1 MRLPLVDRGVTGYIL
16 RYHTLLL
23 FDMQKNIMVDKSQ
36 DIELV
41 DMATRTKVIHIVIV
55 RLVLVKEDGLAVGF
69 FVYSNKFSKC
79 LVIMSLSIL

>member
-1 MRLPLVDRGVTGYIL
+1 MVDRGVTGYIL
-16 RYHTLLL
+16 RYLTLLL

-69 FVYSNKFSKC
+69 FDYSYKFYKC
-79 LVIMSLSIL
+79 LFLIIMLLRIL

>member
-16 RYHTLLL
+16 HYLTLLL

-41 DMATRTKVIHIVIV
+41 DTATRTKVIHIVIV
-55 RLVLVKEDGLAVGF
+55 PLVLVKEDGLAGGF
-69 FVYSNKFSKC
+69 FD
-79 LVIMSLSIL
+79 